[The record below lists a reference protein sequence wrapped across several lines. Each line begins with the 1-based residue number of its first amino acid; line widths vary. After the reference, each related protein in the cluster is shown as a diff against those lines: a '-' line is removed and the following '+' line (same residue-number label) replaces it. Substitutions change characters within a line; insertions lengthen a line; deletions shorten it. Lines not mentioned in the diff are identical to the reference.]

1 MVDKYDGIIE
11 RYGGEEFFIILP
23 NMPLNKAAE
32 VIENLGKRLKTMNCT
47 MMVKMQKIT
56 ASFGVSGYPEVADN
70 VQDLIR
76 TADDAMYLSKTK
88 VEI

>member
-1 MVDKYDGIIE
+1 
-11 RYGGEEFFIILP
+11 
-23 NMPLNKAAE
+23 MPLNKAAE
-32 VIENLGKRLKTMNCT
+32 VIEEFRQKIENYELHHDGQNA
-47 MMVKMQKIT
+47 KIT
-56 ASFGVSGYPEVADN
+56 ASFGVSGYQVADN